1 MKKVLFLFSTMAI
14 LGSSYAQNAPSR
26 MFFSTNN
33 EAKSFASLLE
43 NQSINKIAGTSTPAK
58 LNIKPRANANKG
70 TTTTDTLMS
79 HFVGTPSLY
88 RSTNGGYV
96 TGHNGYGDLSKMQRF
111 DAAYG
116 VTATGTINKVIMAFG
131 AKNGS
136 SSSVVTV
143 KIWGD
148 NAGKPGTVLASIDV
162 PYSAIDTTTANGL
175 TEVTFPNPVAIPAN
189 KIFYAG
195 ISFTYGGTD
204 TVGLVST
211 EDGDFSAALTHTW
224 EQWDDGTYHSFGDP
238 TNWDLGIALA
248 IFPVVELD
256 EPTPAPQQTVY
267 FSEDFN
273 NGIPSS
279 FAIIDNDGLP
289 VAPAIAAIIPRAWNS
304 LVADGSTDSS
314 AVSTSWYVP
323 SGTSDDWMIT
333 SAIIIPDTAT
343 AVSLSW
349 DAEAIDPDFRDG
361 YEVYV
366 SNTTQTIAGCQANPT
381 VFTIAGENDVI
392 TERKL
397 DLSAYIGDTIY
408 IGFKNNATDMFLLSI
423 DNIKVFAPSA
433 FDLEM
438 NSASVNL
445 IGISEYSAIPARQIL
460 SNPSMVNVDITN
472 LGASTPDSAVVYTE
486 IKNGN
491 TVLYSDT
498 LKITSGL
505 PTANQQASFAMGKTF
520 TLPKAAGLYNLTLTT
535 SVSITE
541 SEDLSNNSITKIL
554 GSYRVTDTTYSR
566 DDNATGNTSLSI
578 GGGLTGHLGMVYDIY
593 NKDTL
598 TSVTA
603 ILRGAGVGRKV
614 SISVWDFNGV
624 TPGTTPIFKTKAYN
638 APTAGTYN
646 FVISGGL
653 EVTAGHYLV
662 TIDELDSSVT
672 IATSTSIFTNNRVW
686 VKSPA
691 IAGGVWNTA
700 ESFGANFARAFYIRP
715 NFGGVVL
722 VGLNNTKALA
732 ADVNVYPNPSKGQFN
747 VAISSNVVDNYSIT
761 VLDMLGRVVNSYTN
775 LPNGEFNI
783 DLSNEAN
790 GFYFIKVQS
799 GDSVATQKVVVN
811 K

>member
-1 MKKVLFLFSTMAI
+1 MKKALLFLCSMAI
-14 LGSSYAQNAPSR
+14 LGSTYAQNAPSR
-26 MFFSTNN
+26 MFFSPNN
-33 EAKSFASLLE
+33 EAKAFASMLE
-43 NQSINKIAGTSTPAK
+43 NNSINKIAGASKSAK
-58 LNIKPRANANKG
+58 LNFKPKAHANKG
-70 TTTTDTLMS
+70 TTTIDTLSS
-79 HFVGTPSLY
+79 HFVGTPTIY

-111 DAAYG
+111 DASYG

-136 SSSVVTV
+136 PNSVVSV

-162 PYSAIDTTTANGL
+162 PYSAIDTTSANGL
-175 TEVTFPNPVAIPAN
+175 TEVTFPSPVAIPAN

-204 TVGLVST
+204 TVGLIST
-211 EDGDFSAALTHTW
+211 ADGDFPAAITHTW
-224 EQWDDGTYHSFGDP
+224 EEWDNGTYHSFGDP

-289 VAPAIAAIIPRAWNS
+289 VASQIAAIVPKAWNS

-323 SGTSDDWMIT
+323 GGTSDDWMIT
-333 SAIIIPDTAT
+333 SAIVIPDTAT

-366 SNTTQTIAGCQANPT
+366 SNTDQTIAACQLNPP
-381 VFTIAGENDVI
+381 VFSIAEENDVI
-392 TERKL
+392 TERKV
-397 DLSAYIGDTIY
+397 DLSAFIGDTIY
-408 IGFKNNATDMFLLSI
+408 IAFRNNSNDMFLLSV

-433 FDLEM
+433 YDM
-438 NSASVNL
+438 TVNSANVNIL
-445 IGISEYSAIPARQIL
+445 GISEYSAIPVRQL
-460 SNPSMVNVDITN
+460 LATPSTVNVEVGNI
-472 LGASTPDSAVVYTE
+472 GASTPSAAVITAE
-486 IKNGN
+486 IKNGA
-491 TVLYSDT
+491 TVVYTDT
-498 LKITSGL
+498 LNVTTGL
-505 PTANQQASFAMGKTF
+505 PGANQQASFTMGKTF
-520 TLPKAAGLYNLTLTT
+520 TLPKVAGLYNLTLTT
-535 SVSITE
+535 SIAIVE
-541 SEDLSNNSITKIL
+541 SEELGNNSFTKTL
-554 GSYRVTDTTYSR
+554 GSYRITDTTYSR
-566 DDNATGNTSLSI
+566 DDNAAGTTNLSI

-593 NKDTL
+593 NKDTM

-603 ILRGAGVGRKV
+603 VLRGAKAGRKV
-614 SISVWDFNGV
+614 SISVWDFNG
-624 TPGTTPIFKTKAYN
+624 TTPATTPLFTTKAYN
-638 APTAGTYN
+638 APTAGTFN

-662 TIDELDSSVT
+662 TIDELDSGVT
-672 IATSTSIFTNNRVW
+672 VATSTNIFTNNRVW
-686 VKSPA
+686 VKSPG
-691 IAGGVWNTA
+691 IAGGAWNPA
-700 ESFGANFARAFYIRP
+700 EAFGPNFARTFYIRP

-722 VGLNNTKALA
+722 VGLNKTKALDA
-732 ADVNVYPNPSKGQFN
+732 SVNVYPNPSKGQFN
-747 VAISSNVVDNYSIT
+747 VAISSNETDNYTIT
-761 VLDMLGRVVNSYTN
+761 IVDMMGRVINSYTN

-783 DLSNEAN
+783 DLSNESN

-799 GDSVATQKVVVN
+799 GDSVTTQKVVVN